1 MCFETQKMYLAG
13 TFDLFAAMKYF
24 LFCAWAMLS
33 LVSCKDEADTA
44 APISN
49 ADPVLAA
56 LENDIRQYPDS
67 VMLVDRIIDTLS
79 NRQQYEAAAMWCDT
93 LINRDSVTNF
103 IYQLVKAD
111 IFRSA
116 KMYDKAIPAYEK
128 YLQQKPEESTV
139 FLSLANTMAEAGDD
153 RTLAFCNQV
162 WFRFPTPETRT
173 GLCYIKG
180 IYHNTKK
187 EYTEARRWMDSTIR
201 YDYGFVEAYMEKG
214 YAWFDE
220 GNFIESAATFSKL
233 TEVSPK
239 YAYGWYWLAKSYD
252 TLNRKDK
259 AIEAYQ
265 RVLLI
270 DASFTEAT
278 EAIEKIST
286 KK

>member
-1 MCFETQKMYLAG
+1 MYLAG
-13 TFDLFAAMKYF
+13 TFDLFAAMKYI
-24 LFCAWAMLS
+24 LFCVWAIWGL
-33 LVSCKDEADTA
+33 LSCKDKADTA
-44 APISN
+44 SPISN
-49 ADPVLAA
+49 NDLVLASM
-56 LENDIRQYPDS
+56 EQEIRQFPDS
-67 VMLVDRIIDTLS
+67 VLLVDRLIDKLS
-79 NRQQYEAAAMWCDT
+79 NRQQYEAAAIWCDS
-93 LINRDSVTNF
+93 LLLRDSVTNF

-128 YLQQKPEESTV
+128 YLQQMPEESMV
-139 FLSLANTMAEAGDD
+139 FLSLANTMAEAGDE

-180 IYHNTKK
+180 IFHNTKK
-187 EYTEARRWMDSTIR
+187 EYAEARRWMDSTIR

-220 GNFIESAATFSKL
+220 GKFIESAATFAKL

-252 TLNRKDK
+252 TLKMNDK

-270 DASFTEAT
+270 DASFIEAT
-278 EAIEKIST
+278 EAIEKISA